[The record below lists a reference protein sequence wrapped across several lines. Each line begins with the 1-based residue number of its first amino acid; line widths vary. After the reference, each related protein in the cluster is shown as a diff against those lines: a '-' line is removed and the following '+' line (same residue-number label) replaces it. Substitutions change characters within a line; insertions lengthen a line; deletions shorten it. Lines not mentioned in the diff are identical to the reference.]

1 MILYHGSQQIV
12 ETPLYGM
19 GKLTNDYGR
28 GFYCTE
34 SPELAKEWACPI
46 QRDGYASKYELDTS
60 VLSVLNLNGGDYHIL
75 NWLAL
80 LLKNRSFDIS
90 KNKELALRG
99 KDFIS
104 ARFLPSTDVC
114 DVIIGYRADDR
125 YFAFARDF
133 IEGGISVR
141 QLSHAMKFGELG
153 DQVVL
158 MSEKAFG
165 KIRFL
170 GYENADSR
178 IYYARRS
185 EREARAKDSFAA
197 MHEENMNLEEDIFI
211 LDIIRGQVSDDDPRL
226 R

>member
-12 ETPLYGM
+12 EMPMYGM
-19 GKLTNDYGR
+19 GKPTNDYGR

-34 SPELAKEWACPI
+34 SLDLAKEWACPV

-60 VLSVLNLNGGDYHIL
+60 SLSTLNLNSKDYHIL

-99 KDFIS
+99 KAFVIEH
-104 ARFLPSTDVC
+104 FLPNIGDYDIV
-114 DVIIGYRADDR
+114 VGYRADDR
-125 YFAFARDF
+125 YFAFAKDF

-141 QLSHAMKFGELG
+141 QLSCAMKLGELG
-153 DQVVL
+153 EQIVL
-158 MSEKAFG
+158 MSEKAFCN
-165 KIRFL
+165 IRFL
-170 GYENADSR
+170 GYENADND
-178 IYYARRS
+178 IYYRKRL
-185 EREARAKDSFAA
+185 ERETRAKNAFAA
-197 MHEENMNLEEDIFI
+197 MHEENIDLDDDIFI
-211 LDIIRGQVSDDDPRL
+211 LDIIRGKVSDDDARL